1 MFHTNKIISISG
13 TRREDI
19 VYYLSKMLA
28 TCDKPILCV
37 DNSEQLGV
45 FNSVSPDSDEPDMYV
60 RNVVFVK
67 NAMYSEKFVAPFEYV
82 VVYHGMH
89 VDETWWNAADIH
101 FVVTN
106 YNRMDVHDIREEL
119 DRVRHN
125 NLALIFTERF
135 STNIKDPYI
144 IAALGLLP
152 DDIALLMEVPIDTDI
167 ENARLIL
174 QHNGSMKVA
183 QVPKTMKTFLK
194 EMYEYIVPGT
204 DTKQIKQI
212 INSAG

>member
-1 MFHTNKIISISG
+1 MSHTNKIISISG

-89 VDETWWNAADIH
+89 IDEAWWDAADIH

-106 YNRMDVHDIREEL
+106 YNKLDVHEIREEM
-119 DRVRHN
+119 DRVKVN
-125 NLALIFTERF
+125 SLALVFAERY
-135 STNIKDPYI
+135 STNIKDLFI
-144 IAALGLLP
+144 INALGLLQ
-152 DDIALLMEVPIDTDI
+152 DDIDLLMEIPVDADI
-167 ENARLIL
+167 ENARLAL
-174 QHNGSMKVA
+174 QYNGNIKVA
-183 QVPKTMKTFLK
+183 KVPKTMKTFLK

-204 DTKQIKQI
+204 DAKQIKKI
-212 INSAG
+212 MDSAG